1 MRRLILLLLA
11 TVALAVAALFTWLNP
26 GQMAIDLAFTEVTV
40 PIAVAF
46 VATLALG
53 WLLGWLSTLGH
64 VLSLMRE
71 QRRLRAAARL
81 SERELETLRGT
92 TPAESVAPPT

>member
-1 MRRLILLLLA
+1 LILVLLA
-11 TVALAVAALFTWLNP
+11 GVALSVAALFTWLNP
-26 GQMAIDLAFTEVTV
+26 GSMAIDLAFTEVTV
-40 PIAVAF
+40 PVAVAF

-64 VLSLMRE
+64 VLGLIRE

-81 SERELETLRGT
+81 AERELETLRV
-92 TPAESVAPPT
+92 TPPSENVAPPV